1 MPPRVTAL
9 AISLLALAGCAN
21 HVRFSDEVRQR
32 ETRVVTRAVTRIEM
46 RESVIAQPFAEL
58 ALSADEVVQTRSRE
72 TLVHLDEETPWRPL
86 NELWEV
92 PTGLVTVPFFLA
104 LRASD
109 KLLLGLIPDAF
120 IDDGTDYGFAA
131 LNPALNV
138 ESDARVRGRE
148 ISRRSRELERHEER
162 KSRALDATEL
172 LLSIGQ
178 GPSERVVTD
187 AKGRARV
194 ERLALLGSVP
204 KTSPRALRIEVPGDR
219 VRTTAVLELPLP
231 RQVSARLLR
240 GAQVRAALRKAG
252 ASPDAVAQ
260 ALVELDALGFSESAL
275 ALEHELRARQQ
286 ANAAW
291 LARLDLALDDP

>member
-32 ETRVVTRAVTRIEM
+32 ETRVVTHAATRIEM
-46 RESVIAQPFAEL
+46 REAVIAQPFAEL
-58 ALSADEVVQTRSRE
+58 ALSADEVLQVRSRE

-92 PTGLVTVPFFLA
+92 PTGLVTAPFFVA

-109 KLLLGLIPDAF
+109 KLFLGLIPDAF
-120 IDDGTDYGFAA
+120 IEDGTDYGFAA

-148 ISRRSRELERHEER
+148 ISRRSRELERDEER
-162 KSRALDATEL
+162 KSRTLGGTEL
-172 LLSIGQ
+172 SLSLGQ
-178 GPSERVVTD
+178 GRSERVLTD
-187 AKGRARV
+187 AQGRARV
-194 ERLALLGSVP
+194 ELLALVDGAP
-204 KTSPRALRIEVPGDR
+204 KSSPRVLRIEVPGDG
-219 VRTTAVLELPLP
+219 VRAPAVLERPLA
-231 RQVSARLLR
+231 RQMSARLLR

-260 ALVELDALGFSESAL
+260 ALLQLDALGFSESAL
-275 ALEHELRARQQ
+275 ALEHELRARQG